1 MSTLIVGQALLNI
14 GGTLGV
20 LPFTGVPVPLISY
33 GGTSLIATLAA
44 IGLVLSVGTYGAHP
58 LVAPEPARKKSRKPT
73 APRRAPARPPAGA
86 RPAQAGAVRARR
98 RRRCDPGCGRGRRH
112 RRPCVPAL
120 AVAEELV
127 RAGAEVTFAGTPE
140 RAEAQL
146 VPAAGYA
153 FDSFDV
159 KGLPRSPSLQLARAL
174 ALDVAAPVAC
184 GDPAPAP
191 PHAVLGGG
199 GYVAGP
205 MLLAARA
212 LGIPRVLTEADAH
225 LGLANRWAAPL
236 ADRVFLAYALPGKG
250 PPRYEVVGRPVAARL
265 FETTRAEA
273 RTELRLAQDGFVL
286 AVFGALAGAR
296 RINDACVAAY
306 GATGLE
312 GGVVVH
318 VTGTRDYAAV
328 LAAVTA
334 PPERYR
340 VLETTDRF
348 WNVLAAADL
357 GVSRAG
363 GTVWELA
370 AAGLPALLV
379 PYPHATG
386 DHQRANA
393 EHFAGAGGAVIVD
406 DAALDG
412 ELLRDARSRPARHA
426 GPA

>member
-1 MSTLIVGQALLNI
+1 VTTRRVLVAA
-14 GGTLGV
+14 GGT
-20 LPFTGVPVPLISY
+20 
-33 GGTSLIATLAA
+33 
-44 IGLVLSVGTYGAHP
+44 
-58 LVAPEPARKKSRKPT
+58 
-73 APRRAPARPPAGA
+73 AGH
-86 RPAQAGAVRARR
+86 VM
-98 RRRCDPGCGRGRRH
+98 
-112 RRPCVPAL
+112 PAL

-153 FDSFDV
+153 FDPFDV

-184 GDPAPAP
+184 ARILRRRR

-236 ADRVFLAYALPGKG
+236 ADRVFLAYALPGRE
-250 PPRYEVVGRPVAARL
+250 PPRYEVVGRPVARAY
-265 FETTRAEA
+265 FETTRAQA
-273 RTELRLAQDGFVL
+273 RAELGLPQDDFVL

-296 RINDACVAAY
+296 RINDASVAAY
-306 GATGLE
+306 GASGLD
-312 GGVVVH
+312 GGIVVH
-318 VTGTRDYAAV
+318 VTGTRDHAGV
-328 LAAVTA
+328 LEAVTA

-393 EHFAGAGGAVIVD
+393 EHFAGAGGAVIVE

-412 ELLRDARSRPARHA
+412 ELLRARVADLRGTPGWLSGMRNGMRSSARPDASAAVARELLRLA
-426 GPA
+426 RGRT

>member
-1 MSTLIVGQALLNI
+1 VTTRRVLVAA
-14 GGTLGV
+14 GGT
-20 LPFTGVPVPLISY
+20 
-33 GGTSLIATLAA
+33 
-44 IGLVLSVGTYGAHP
+44 
-58 LVAPEPARKKSRKPT
+58 
-73 APRRAPARPPAGA
+73 AGH
-86 RPAQAGAVRARR
+86 VM
-98 RRRCDPGCGRGRRH
+98 
-112 RRPCVPAL
+112 PAL
-120 AVAEELV
+120 AVADELV
-127 RAGAEVTFAGTPE
+127 LGGAEVTFAGTPD
-140 RAEAQL
+140 RAEARL

-153 FDSFDV
+153 FDPFRV
-159 KGLPRSPSLQLARAL
+159 QGLPRAPSLRLARAL
-174 ALDVAAPVAC
+174 ALDAAAPVAC
-184 GDPAPAP
+184 ARILRRRR

-199 GYVAGP
+199 GFVAGP

-236 ADRVFLAYALPGKG
+236 ADRVFLAYALTGKD
-250 PPRYEVVGRPVAARL
+250 PPRYEVVGRPVARAY

-273 RTELRLAQDGFVL
+273 RAELGLPQDAFVL

-306 GATGLE
+306 GADGLE
-312 GGVVVH
+312 DGIVLH
-318 VTGTRDYAAV
+318 VTGSRDHAHVVEAV
-328 LAAVTA
+328 SA

-348 WNVLAAADL
+348 WTVLAAADL
-357 GVSRAG
+357 GLGRAG

-393 EHFAGAGGAVIVD
+393 EHFAAAGGAVIVED
-406 DAALDG
+406 SALDG
-412 ELLRDARSRPARHA
+412 DVLRARVADLRGAPGRLAGMREGMCSRARPDAAAAVARELLRLAAGRS
-426 GPA
+426 

>member
-1 MSTLIVGQALLNI
+1 VTRVLVAA
-14 GGTLGV
+14 GGT
-20 LPFTGVPVPLISY
+20 
-33 GGTSLIATLAA
+33 
-44 IGLVLSVGTYGAHP
+44 
-58 LVAPEPARKKSRKPT
+58 
-73 APRRAPARPPAGA
+73 AGH
-86 RPAQAGAVRARR
+86 VM
-98 RRRCDPGCGRGRRH
+98 
-112 RRPCVPAL
+112 PAL

-146 VPAAGYA
+146 VSAAGYA
-153 FDSFDV
+153 FDPFEV
-159 KGLPRSPSLQLARAL
+159 KGLPRSPSLRLARAL
-174 ALDVAAPVAC
+174 VIDAAAPVAC
-184 GDPAPAP
+184 ARILRRRR

-236 ADRVFLAYALPGKG
+236 ADRVFLAYALPGKK
-250 PPRYEVVGRPVAARL
+250 PPRYEVVGRPVARAY
-265 FETTRAEA
+265 FETTRADA
-273 RTELRLAQDGFVL
+273 RAELGLAQDGFVL

-296 RINDACVAAY
+296 RINDASVAAF
-306 GATGLE
+306 GATGLDD
-312 GGVVVH
+312 GVVVH
-318 VTGTRDYAAV
+318 VTGTRDHAAV

-412 ELLRDARSRPARHA
+412 ELLETRVADLRGAPSRLAAMRSGMLSCARPDAAAAVARELLRLA
-426 GPA
+426 GTRT